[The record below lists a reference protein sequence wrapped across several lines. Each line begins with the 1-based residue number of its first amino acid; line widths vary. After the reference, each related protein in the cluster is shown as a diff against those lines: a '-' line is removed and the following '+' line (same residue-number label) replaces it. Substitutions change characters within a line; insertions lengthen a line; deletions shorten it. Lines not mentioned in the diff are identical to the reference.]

1 MEEKRKKGP
10 YDEFMDF
17 EDAIPDEELSFEE
30 DFTKTIMDYLM
41 FKENLD
47 VKSFNE
53 ALVKKVLYNSII
65 GSTHDKVFI
74 SLRRKGGSEDE

>member
-1 MEEKRKKGP
+1 
-10 YDEFMDF
+10 
-17 EDAIPDEELSFEE
+17 
-30 DFTKTIMDYLM
+30 M

-53 ALVKKVLYNSII
+53 SLVKKVLYNSII
-65 GSTHDKVFI
+65 GSTHDKVII